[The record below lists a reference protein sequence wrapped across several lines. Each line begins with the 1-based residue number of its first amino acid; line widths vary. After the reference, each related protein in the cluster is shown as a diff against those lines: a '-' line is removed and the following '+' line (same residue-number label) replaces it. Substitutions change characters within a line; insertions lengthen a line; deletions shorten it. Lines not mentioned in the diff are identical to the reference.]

1 MSSQLLTF
9 FLLLS
14 AVAIPVVTSYRQW
27 CMPLPT
33 ATDKQLQANIDYV
46 CGGQNVDCTPIQ
58 PGGSCYE
65 PNTVRGHASYVMN
78 AYYHSHGRI
87 ESACNFAKTG
97 CFEFVDPSH
106 GSCVY
111 YT

>member
-14 AVAIPVVTSYRQW
+14 AVAIPVVTSNRQW
-27 CMPLPT
+27 CIAMYT
-33 ATDKQLQANIDYV
+33 ATAEQLQANIDFV
-46 CGGQNVDCTPIQ
+46 CGGQNVDCSPIQ

-65 PNTVRGHASYVMN
+65 PNTLLNHASYAMN
-78 AYYHSHGRI
+78 AYYQSHGRVD
-87 ESACNFAKTG
+87 SSCKFNRSG
-97 CFEFVDPSH
+97 CFVFVDPSY